1 MKRHIAPLLVV
12 IGIII
17 ALGWINTGRQ
27 PGLKS
32 AAVKK
37 AEPAIPQVMNSPQ
50 APVLSQDS
58 EVQANPLDA
67 LIAAGKLERREAR
80 MFEAQ
85 TWEPEL
91 RKSLDLGP
99 SVPLRRVS
107 EVYEVPDFPYHRVRV
122 DRVYRTDRQARV
134 VGVTAKDE
142 EAAPITERSHVPL
155 STALPGELVWETA
168 MVADHVMVQTEARV
182 TRERL
187 HRALPAK
194 TRIRDQITQSGL
206 YLVEVP
212 AEGERSL
219 ERAILALGQLKEVVK
234 FAEPDFLMSGAD
246 TTPNDPLYAGAPGP
260 QWHLPKI
267 MAPRAW
273 DVIKEP
279 KTPADAESTVVAVV
293 DTGVDYTHP
302 DLSPNMWTNPN
313 EIAANGLDDDE
324 NGKIDDVS
332 GWDFI
337 GQTTVKTAIIQDNNP
352 MDDSGHGTHVAGI
365 IGAVGNNALGVSG
378 VCWGVKI
385 LPLRI
390 IKKVGIGT
398 YGTYSTALGALDYI
412 KTLNR
417 NGRVVAVANHS
428 WGGSGYSLAMLNS
441 INNPVA
447 APDPLPAGI
456 TSTFA
461 KDVNQLTVAGSAGEQ
476 AKI

>member
-168 MVADHVMVQTEARV
+168 MEIGRAHV
-182 TRERL
+182 
-187 HRALPAK
+187 
-194 TRIRDQITQSGL
+194 
-206 YLVEVP
+206 
-212 AEGERSL
+212 
-219 ERAILALGQLKEVVK
+219 
-234 FAEPDFLMSGAD
+234 
-246 TTPNDPLYAGAPGP
+246 
-260 QWHLPKI
+260 
-267 MAPRAW
+267 
-273 DVIKEP
+273 
-279 KTPADAESTVVAVV
+279 
-293 DTGVDYTHP
+293 
-302 DLSPNMWTNPN
+302 
-313 EIAANGLDDDE
+313 
-324 NGKIDDVS
+324 
-332 GWDFI
+332 
-337 GQTTVKTAIIQDNNP
+337 
-352 MDDSGHGTHVAGI
+352 
-365 IGAVGNNALGVSG
+365 
-378 VCWGVKI
+378 
-385 LPLRI
+385 
-390 IKKVGIGT
+390 
-398 YGTYSTALGALDYI
+398 
-412 KTLNR
+412 
-417 NGRVVAVANHS
+417 
-428 WGGSGYSLAMLNS
+428 
-441 INNPVA
+441 
-447 APDPLPAGI
+447 
-456 TSTFA
+456 
-461 KDVNQLTVAGSAGEQ
+461 
-476 AKI
+476 